1 MHAPE
6 LPCVVQ
12 DATEAEPPER
22 TEGSA
27 DGPANTH
34 ARGGK
39 VADREEQ
46 DRSREPRIVQ
56 RIEPADAAD
65 VYDGGS
71 SQRECLQCDEC
82 QNERED
88 AAKLPERSDQAQQ
101 EHETFERKSGRE
113 ALLRE
118 QPGGLVPAWIERD
131 PARAASQHIAARRFA
146 VRQELELQLEPP
158 PELGRYVHADRKV
171 SRGRAH
177 GIFEQRVEKALVPE
191 KIGLYRQARTLEVGE
206 RRAVGRERAVGGERN
221 ARFARGGDQRQP
233 VLAQLDLTPGGRRGL
248 FQRLVDSCELQV
260 TRPALG

>member
-71 SQRECLQCDEC
+71 SQRERLQRDEC

-88 AAKLPERSDQAQQ
+88 AAKLAERSDQAQQ
-101 EHETFERKSGRE
+101 EHETFERKRGSE
-113 ALLRE
+113 ALPYE
-118 QPGGLVPAWIERD
+118 QPGGIVPARRERD
-131 PARAASQHIAARRFA
+131 PAQAACQREAAGRL
-146 VRQELELQLEPP
+146 VCRQEFELQLEPS
-158 PELGRYVHADRKV
+158 PELGRNVYTDR
-171 SRGRAH
+171 
-177 GIFEQRVEKALVPE
+177 Q
-191 KIGLYRQARTLEVGE
+191 IG
-206 RRAVGRERAVGGERN
+206 
-221 ARFARGGDQRQP
+221 
-233 VLAQLDLTPGGRRGL
+233 
-248 FQRLVDSCELQV
+248 S
-260 TRPALG
+260 